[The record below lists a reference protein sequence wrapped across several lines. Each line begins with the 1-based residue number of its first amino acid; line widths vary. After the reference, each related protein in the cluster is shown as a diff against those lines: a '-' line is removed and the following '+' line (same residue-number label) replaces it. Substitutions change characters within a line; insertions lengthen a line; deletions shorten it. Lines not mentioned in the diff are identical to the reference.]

1 MVSTNPTTTGKS
13 LLVSFFNSALTLL
26 LFACIFVV
34 RLPIHAQTPPVRPP
48 GTVLVNAASMAEL
61 TSVAPGSLI
70 TIFGTFKTQ
79 NNAALGATTTPLPA
93 TLGGVSVKLDT
104 TACLLSYVSPTQI
117 NLYLPET
124 IKDLSPYQTYPL
136 TVTDAAAQTFTRQVE
151 RTTTTPGIFTVQS
164 NGQGTAVGQITNGAN
179 ALSNIYNPD
188 GSPKDLEITTDGK
201 QNYLTLYGTG
211 FRFASASLPNDAN
224 GVAEAFQ
231 ATIQGIT
238 ADLTFVGAQGQYAG
252 LDQIN
257 IKLPPQAAGLG
268 VVKLRM
274 GYSHVFGSL
283 SNDVTNPVTIKMGGT
298 PPLIAAKAVPEGQLP
313 FDATGELTRSSQVMK
328 SASGNIYFFDA
339 WRYKA
344 TQKGMSL
351 TFRSTVYAPLV
362 LIYKV
367 GADKSLQFV
376 AASANSYDNLF
387 GGLIIIG
394 GLRSSPSL
402 LVTAL
407 PEVGE
412 YLIFVTSTDNYPEA
426 TGQYQFTL
434 NTKVAELG
442 TSNLPLTQQA
452 RFDSTDLTTG
462 NGTPLDTYW
471 WTGNKGDKLE
481 FDATSTEFRPPL
493 WLVKAAGTIV
503 TSTITTGD
511 TTPGTT
517 RLTATL
523 PETGNY
529 LLVATS
535 GSPYKMGPY
544 SLTMRR
550 AASSNESEVEVENAP
565 SQASLLE
572 RQTLIERLGAR
583 RIVLIDAPQPAQ

>member
-1 MVSTNPTTTGKS
+1 MVSTKLTTTGKS

-26 LFACIFVV
+26 IFVCILVV

-48 GTVLVNAASMAEL
+48 GIVLVNAASMAEL
-61 TSVAPGSLI
+61 TSVAPGSLV

-79 NNAALGATTTPLPA
+79 NNAALSATTTPLPA
-93 TLGGVSVKLDT
+93 TLGGISVKLDT
-104 TACLLSYVSPTQI
+104 TACQLTYVSPTQI
-117 NLYLPET
+117 NVYLPET
-124 IKDLSPYQTYPL
+124 IKSLSSFQSYPF
-136 TVTDAAAQTFTRQVE
+136 TVTDAAAQTFTRQIEV
-151 RTTTTPGIFTVQS
+151 TSSTPGIFTVQS

-211 FRFASASLPNDAN
+211 FRFASTTTPNDAN

-231 ATIQGIT
+231 VTIQGIA
-238 ADLTFVGAQGQYAG
+238 ADLTFVSAQGQYAG

-268 VVKLRM
+268 VVKLRI
-274 GYSHVFGSL
+274 GGSGFFYTDL
-283 SNDVTNPVTIKMGGT
+283 TNPVTIKMGGA
-298 PPLIAAKAVPEGQLP
+298 PPPIAAKAVPEGQLP

-328 SASGNIYFFDA
+328 SASGNVYFFDA

-344 TQKGMSL
+344 TQKGLSL

-376 AASANSYDNLF
+376 AASGNTYDNLF
-387 GGLIIIG
+387 GGLIVIG
-394 GLRSSPSL
+394 GTRSSPSL

-412 YLIFVTSTDNYPEA
+412 YLIFVTSTDSYPEA
-426 TGQYQFTL
+426 IGQYQFTL
-434 NTKVAELG
+434 NTKVTELN

-452 RFDSTDLTTG
+452 KFDSTDLTTG
-462 NGTPLDTYW
+462 NGTPLDAYW

-481 FDATSTEFRPPL
+481 FEATSTEFRPPL
-493 WLVKAAGTIV
+493 WVVKADGTTI

-511 TTPGTT
+511 TSAGTT
-517 RLTATL
+517 RLTTTL

-529 LLVATS
+529 MLVATS

-550 AASSNESEVEVENAP
+550 VTTFTGNEVEAENAT
-565 SQASLLE
+565 SQATLIE
-572 RQTLIERLGAR
+572 RQKQIERLGAR
-583 RIVLIDAPQPAQ
+583 RIVILNEPKPE